1 VAKGKRPGALLHSR
15 GNMDKDK
22 DKDKDKNKNKD
33 PARSATKHR
42 QEYTPDF
49 KREAVNLL
57 ETGGKSVPQVAR
69 DL

>member
-1 VAKGKRPGALLHSR
+1 VEKGKSPDALLHSR
-15 GNMDKDK
+15 GNID
-22 DKDKDKNKNKD
+22 KD
-33 PARSATKHR
+33 PARSANKHR